1 MGAPSG
7 ELSSGAV
14 PPGLKF
20 VTGGLG
26 VAGLGGNVDGGGNVG
41 GPELPEPRPL
51 VEPSSTDE
59 PGSGAVLRGL
69 TLVAD
74 GLRIDVVGGN
84 VVGGLV
90 PEPRPLVEL
99 LPTPDSGDVTGPL
112 PMADPVSPAG
122 RLDPVAALPMPAVTP
137 LPALLGLV
145 AGGLLLPELL
155 ALVPAAAPPAARA
168 SSVVVTISRSWS
180 PVSTQFASCH
190 ISLQVSSRASH
201 RRAAPIK
208 ANQSAAQSVPIWL
221 PSASREWNVEPI
233 AAGRLAE
240 SDEPQILETPAHVVT
255 PLATSRNA
263 VAGWPEAKALAR
275 EVCRRMAVDDS
286 DRYVFSMAKSK
297 RRGRIFLDYLRNDRM
312 ATAVAAISPRAR
324 EGATV
329 SMPLAW
335 SQVRCGLDPR
345 KFTVRTALSALR
357 STKPWADYAQA
368 ARSLHAPI
376 GRLPRC
382 KRN

>member
-1 MGAPSG
+1 MRLNGRTLGRARQRRG
-7 ELSSGAV
+7 T
-14 PPGLKF
+14 PGLKF

-26 VAGLGGNVDGGGNVG
+26 VVVLGGNVDGGGSVVG

-84 VVGGLV
+84 VVGGLDL

-99 LPTPDSGDVTGPL
+99 LPTAESGDVTVPL

-122 RLDPVAALPMPAVTP
+122 LDPVTALPMPVVPPPLTP
-137 LPALLGLV
+137 LPALLGLA

-208 ANQSAAQSVPIWL
+208 ANQSAAHSVPIWL
-221 PSASREWNVEPI
+221 PS
-233 AAGRLAE
+233 
-240 SDEPQILETPAHVVT
+240 
-255 PLATSRNA
+255 TS
-263 VAGWPEAKALAR
+263 P
-275 EVCRRMAVDDS
+275 
-286 DRYVFSMAKSK
+286 
-297 RRGRIFLDYLRNDRM
+297 
-312 ATAVAAISPRAR
+312 
-324 EGATV
+324 
-329 SMPLAW
+329 
-335 SQVRCGLDPR
+335 
-345 KFTVRTALSALR
+345 
-357 STKPWADYAQA
+357 
-368 ARSLHAPI
+368 
-376 GRLPRC
+376 
-382 KRN
+382 